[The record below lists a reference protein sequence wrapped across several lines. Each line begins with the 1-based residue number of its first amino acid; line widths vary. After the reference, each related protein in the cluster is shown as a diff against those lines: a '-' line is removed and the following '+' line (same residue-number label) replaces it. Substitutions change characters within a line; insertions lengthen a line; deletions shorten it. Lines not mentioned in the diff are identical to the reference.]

1 LSVNLFEKSP
11 ILEALGT
18 IKPQEIIDVPSNQLN
33 LFY

>member
-1 LSVNLFEKSP
+1 VSVSLFEKSP

-18 IKPQEIIDVPSNQLN
+18 IKPQEIMDVTSNQLN